1 MGKVVANGTGRSC
14 GVIILYNNDTFE
26 AVSTETDIDG
36 RYIIA
41 ILKDKKSDRLLL
53 LTNIYAPNDFNESIT
68 FFNTVFDKIEGLK
81 EAHVDENGL
90 NANLEICLVGDFN
103 FVVDETQCYKRLH
116 TIQEKRLSRLVSNR
130 LDTLSLID
138 TIGFDTDV
146 AKHTWTARG
155 ICSRLDRIYC
165 DQNLYNKIFAL
176 NKSWGV
182 TKSDHASVSILF
194 NQATYSRGPG
204 IKGLKTVYLKNET
217 FTSNIRQELQA
228 WVENTPEA
236 WDPHQKWEYCKVGL
250 YTVASKQGT
259 KYTSLQHVR
268 KAELIKELTKL
279 KLSIANE
286 SRPRFISITN
296 QKIAALE
303 YELND
308 IHEIEAESLF
318 LQSGVKWREEGERS
332 SKYFLGL
339 VNKKRQETTVTQ
351 MYNREGVLCNSIQ
364 GILEIAKNFYEQ
376 LYRKMP
382 TRNESELLDSFFA
395 YSPKLSDAKANTLE
409 ERITAEELKN
419 TLKTCKDSSPGPDGI
434 PYSYYKEFEDI
445 LIEPLLKSWYFS
457 LEKGELPPHNPK
469 RA

>member
-1 MGKVVANGTGRSC
+1 MVTKLFSLVKEINISYSLFIRLLLLQQGIHPNPGPENIMSRPSGITTLNVRGTGQRGKLRTILTTFRPSIAKGHIACLQETHSIDKRYLDKVWQMGKVVANGTGRSC

-155 ICSRLDRIYC
+155 ICSRLDRTYC

-182 TKSDHASVSILF
+182 TKSDHASVSILY

-318 LQSGVKWREEGERS
+318 LQSGVKWIRR
-332 SKYFLGL
+332 
-339 VNKKRQETTVTQ
+339 
-351 MYNREGVLCNSIQ
+351 
-364 GILEIAKNFYEQ
+364 
-376 LYRKMP
+376 
-382 TRNESELLDSFFA
+382 
-395 YSPKLSDAKANTLE
+395 
-409 ERITAEELKN
+409 
-419 TLKTCKDSSPGPDGI
+419 
-434 PYSYYKEFEDI
+434 
-445 LIEPLLKSWYFS
+445 
-457 LEKGELPPHNPK
+457 
-469 RA
+469 RAFQ